1 MSSSAPVLHLFFMY
15 KILLSN
21 FMAICLSIPEMST
34 CCRHIYLSDLMRFM
48 RQEEALKAMD
58 LFEGAQEHNRVSKR
72 SLKNWVV
79 MILSIL
85 SS

>member
-1 MSSSAPVLHLFFMY
+1 
-15 KILLSN
+15 
-21 FMAICLSIPEMST
+21 
-34 CCRHIYLSDLMRFM
+34 M

-79 MILSIL
+79 TILDSRTPLIDASL
-85 SS
+85 RRKNKIRGAY

>member
-1 MSSSAPVLHLFFMY
+1 
-15 KILLSN
+15 
-21 FMAICLSIPEMST
+21 
-34 CCRHIYLSDLMRFM
+34 MRFM

-79 MILSIL
+79 TILDTAPPPPLIHL
-85 SS
+85 IDQGKNLPIAVV

>member
-1 MSSSAPVLHLFFMY
+1 
-15 KILLSN
+15 
-21 FMAICLSIPEMST
+21 
-34 CCRHIYLSDLMRFM
+34 M

-79 MILSIL
+79 TILDSRN
-85 SS
+85 SSYRCISQGKK

>member
-1 MSSSAPVLHLFFMY
+1 
-15 KILLSN
+15 
-21 FMAICLSIPEMST
+21 
-34 CCRHIYLSDLMRFM
+34 MRFM

-79 MILSIL
+79 NDLSRHNTTPHLVSI
-85 SS
+85 SQET

>member
-1 MSSSAPVLHLFFMY
+1 
-15 KILLSN
+15 
-21 FMAICLSIPEMST
+21 
-34 CCRHIYLSDLMRFM
+34 MRFM

-79 MILSIL
+79 NDLSRHNTTPHLVLYPSLRKHETKSRGVQSL
-85 SS
+85 SSEYCR

>member
-1 MSSSAPVLHLFFMY
+1 
-15 KILLSN
+15 
-21 FMAICLSIPEMST
+21 
-34 CCRHIYLSDLMRFM
+34 MRFM

-79 MILSIL
+79 TILTDKRSSLTDSLACYLVEGIL
-85 SS
+85 LWIL

>member
-1 MSSSAPVLHLFFMY
+1 
-15 KILLSN
+15 
-21 FMAICLSIPEMST
+21 
-34 CCRHIYLSDLMRFM
+34 M

-79 MILSIL
+79 NISDATPHPIHRSAEKKNREEHLRGACSRFPTAAVWIP
-85 SS
+85 

>member
-1 MSSSAPVLHLFFMY
+1 
-15 KILLSN
+15 
-21 FMAICLSIPEMST
+21 
-34 CCRHIYLSDLMRFM
+34 M

-79 MILSIL
+79 TILDTTSPLIHASL
-85 SS
+85 REKNNRGAYSRFPIAVV